1 MAKTVKE
8 AKADIFLRDTD
19 SQSLFNN
26 SGVLS
31 FKYYHEWNDCYNPVT
46 GETAQ
51 IDGEV
56 YDETTNS
63 YKPNCPEGFN
73 PVFNGRQSALWD
85 NIVNCFPNE
94 VEAMYKTMRGNGLT
108 YQDMLTKYKDFWKY
122 WCENL
127 YNADAFGYANTNNFT
142 KAYGDKV
149 QVMDYFYD
157 KRQRYLDSK
166 YHCGSS
172 VSNNLRL
179 RLYEVGRGF
188 AIKHY
193 QAIYCTL
200 QWGVNN
206 FDDNRNIKP
215 GTYSYMPFK
224 FSNPQDATFDIDDAD
239 LITELSTYAKGD
251 NENYTIYGLEGLGDF
266 KFDLNMGLLK
276 RLTKFIMNYTT
287 FKPNTRETGTSFDLS
302 NMGMLRQVIVR
313 NVKNLKKSII
323 LSSDLLEEI
332 DFTNTPIT
340 GVTTPPTDMLTK
352 LVLPASI
359 KELNLVGYTNLSE
372 GGFQVAGYSNIE
384 TLHIENCPNLD
395 TYNICKNCYDAG
407 AKLSNVTLVGINW
420 DIADTDF
427 LMYLTK
433 KGATLK
439 GKIRVSGSISLD
451 VKRELIRVFGDVD
464 NPNNSLYI
472 AYTLVSI
479 NSIAISG
486 KSFIYET
493 GEHELLIVPTP
504 SRGNNYKSETWRISS
519 NKFATINESTGVLTL
534 NSVGTED
541 NNDKATVSV
550 EVTLM
555 DNTTV
560 IASKEIKFYKK
571 GLQLG
576 DYVFANGEFGSSRY
590 DYAST
595 PVGVCFLID
604 KTVGKALFVACE
616 LTEGFIYSRENGN
629 YWGICNLGD
638 NSSDNIKN
646 LTLTD
651 DPYYDVYDIVSLP
664 NIVKGLI
671 AYSDSNI
678 VNADGSFVANSADTV
693 LGDLGYDRITR
704 DIYNELGDLL
714 KDLNLNVNSYIAR
727 GQLNTLR
734 IVKHRNKILSDSGIN
749 IEIPK
754 KQGSISE
761 YSNLKSLM
769 SRIIIEKGKKYQQYY
784 YPCASYC
791 YAFEP
796 TLAYNEELSPKL
808 SAHHWFLASSGEF
821 ARYIWYNSK
830 FGTDS
835 EYNIFDKAYKEGV
848 YKVNISGSVL
858 HTWDYSTST
867 ESNARLPIIV
877 SHNCNIFVQG
887 GYTKRD
893 WASKLCMSSYR
904 PVISIDI

>member
-31 FKYYHEWNDCYNPVT
+31 FKYYHEWNDCYNQVT

-51 IDGEV
+51 INGEV

-63 YKPNCPEGFN
+63 YKPNCPEGFS
-73 PVFNGRQSALWD
+73 PVFNGRLSALWD

-94 VEAMYKTMRGNGLT
+94 VEAMYAKMRGNGLT

-149 QVMDYFYD
+149 QVIDYFFG

-200 QWGVNN
+200 QWGVGN
-206 FDDNRNIKP
+206 FDDHRNIKP

-239 LITELSTYAKGD
+239 LITELSTYAKGS
-251 NENYTIYGLEGLGDF
+251 NGNYTIYGLEGLGDF

-276 RLTKFIMNYTT
+276 RLTKFVMNYTAS
-287 FKPNTRETGTSFDLS
+287 KPNTRETGTSFDLS

-332 DFTNTPIT
+332 DFTNTPII

-352 LVLPASI
+352 LVLPNSI
-359 KELNLVGYTNLSE
+359 KELNLVGYTNLQARYL
-372 GGFQVAGYSNIE
+372 QVAGYSNIE
-384 TLHIENCPNLD
+384 TLHIEDCPNLD
-395 TYNICKNCYDAG
+395 TYNICKACYDAG

-420 DIADTDF
+420 DIEDTDF

-439 GKIRVSGSISLD
+439 GKIKVSGSISLD
-451 VKRELIRVFGDVD
+451 VKRELVRVFGDVD

-472 AYTLVSI
+472 AYTPVSI
-479 NSIAISG
+479 NSITISG

-504 SRGNNYKSETWRISS
+504 KIGNNYKSETWRISS

-541 NNDKATVSV
+541 NDDKATVSV

-555 DNTTV
+555 DNTVLT
-560 IASKEIKFYKK
+560 ASKEIKFYKK

-576 DYVFANGEFGSSRY
+576 DYVFANGEFGSSKN

-595 PVGVCFLID
+595 PVAVCFLID
-604 KTVGKALFVACE
+604 KTVGKALFAACE
-616 LTEGFIYSRENGN
+616 LTEGTNVVNGN
-629 YWGICNLGD
+629 YWGISDKMG
-638 NSSDNIKN
+638 NSNDIRN
-646 LTLTD
+646 LTLID
-651 DPYYDVYDIVSLP
+651 DPYYDVYDIASLP
-664 NIVKGLI
+664 NISKGFNK
-671 AYSDSNI
+671 YSDSNI
-678 VNADGSFVANSADTV
+678 VNGDGSFTVNSVDTA
-693 LGDLGYDRITR
+693 LGDLGYDRITQ
-704 DIYNELGDLL
+704 DIYNELSDLL
-714 KDLNLNVNSYIAR
+714 KDLNINVNSYIAR

-734 IVKHRNKILSDSGIN
+734 IIKHRNKILSDSGIN
-749 IEIPK
+749 REIPK
-754 KQGSISE
+754 KQGSVSE
-761 YSNLKSLM
+761 YSNLNSLM
-769 SRIIIEKGKKYQQYY
+769 SKIETEVGTKYKQYY
-784 YPCASYC
+784 YPCASLC

-796 TLAYNEELSPKL
+796 TLVHNEELSPKL

-848 YKVNISGSVL
+848 YKVNVSGSVL
-858 HTWDYSTST
+858 TKRDYTTST
-867 ESNARLPIIV
+867 EIDRIASVIVLNTCELIGSNMYNGRIYNSKNAPI
-877 SHNCNIFVQG
+877 F
-887 GYTKRD
+887 
-893 WASKLCMSSYR
+893 YR
-904 PVISIDI
+904 PVISVDI